1 MIKLYDY
8 FGKQFICER
17 KNWKK
22 CVDHRHLQ
30 PTPPARFTPSGVSI
44 PEDEPMYSMD
54 GPILTSEEFLAMRE
68 EPKFTIPVRLSME
81 EVMECDMDTLQQ
93 TLGRM
98 IAGEHYSHK
107 DIVIFS
113 RDKIENNVV
122 FFTVTYMP
130 SKNVQP

>member
-8 FGKQFICER
+8 FGKQFTCER

-30 PTPPARFTPSGVSI
+30 PTPPARFTPSLKNI
-44 PEDEPMYSMD
+44 REYDAMYSMD
-54 GPILTSEEFLAMRE
+54 GPIFTSEEFLKMRE
-68 EPKFTIPVRLSME
+68 EPKFTVPVRLSVD

-113 RDKIENNVV
+113 RDEIVDGV
-122 FFTVTYMP
+122 AFFTVTYIP
-130 SKNVQP
+130 SKNV